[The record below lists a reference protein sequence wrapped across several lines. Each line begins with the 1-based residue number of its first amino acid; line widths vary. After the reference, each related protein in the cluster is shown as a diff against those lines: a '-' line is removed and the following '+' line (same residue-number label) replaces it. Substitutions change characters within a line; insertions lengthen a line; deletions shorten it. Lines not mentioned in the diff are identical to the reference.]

1 MIDLEALFRSC
12 ARDLTQFLRR
22 RVASP
27 EVAADLAQEAFFR
40 LLRSDK
46 GAEAAPASTARDA
59 RAYLFSIAANLAIDH
74 RRQARRQ
81 QTDPVE
87 LAAIAAF
94 PDPRPSAER
103 TSLSRE
109 ELRVLAEAV
118 AGLPPRGRE
127 IFLMHKFEDLSYAD
141 IAARLGIAKNTVIVH
156 MVRSLAHCRRVL
168 AEHRAEND

>member
-1 MIDLEALFRSC
+1 MIDLDALFRNC

-40 LLRSDK
+40 LLRSDQ
-46 GAEAAPASTARDA
+46 GPGTPADTARDA

-74 RRQARRQ
+74 RRQAQRQ
-81 QTDPVE
+81 RTDPVE
-87 LAAIAAF
+87 LAAMVAF
-94 PDPRPSAER
+94 PDPGPSAER

-109 ELRVLAEAV
+109 ELRVLAAAV

-127 IFLMHKFEDLSYAD
+127 IFLMHKFEDLSYAE

-156 MVRSLAHCRRVL
+156 MVRSLAHCRRAL
-168 AEHRAEND
+168 ATHRAEND